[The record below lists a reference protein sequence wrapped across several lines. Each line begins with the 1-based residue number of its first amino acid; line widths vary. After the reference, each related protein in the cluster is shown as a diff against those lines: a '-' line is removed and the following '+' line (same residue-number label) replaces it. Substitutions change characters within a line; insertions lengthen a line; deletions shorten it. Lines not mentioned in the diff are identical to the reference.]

1 LSPTVVIVSPNDD
14 PGIQLLKLLRCLCR
28 RSVLLGDVSQLEL
41 LSLPLFL
48 SPTLLM
54 NRPLLTRRFAKFV
67 SSTNRRGMNTVK
79 AGKVLE
85 VCCPKAI
92 YLGSD
97 RIPAGMISTTI
108 QIALPPSPT
117 RTTILDDETLSKL
130 TAEFQGKLLEYRLAN
145 YSKVQISAV
154 PGIRVAS
161 PSLEIAMNL
170 AACIVNDTE
179 LAAGMISLL
188 EEQVRRVSGEPG
200 QTLEAAIVAALLA
213 ALHDRKSNRIQV
225 KEIAALANALLRT
238 QGEITEY
245 SAEEVGHQLDV
256 FSLWRTRHKEGKFL
270 ILNRE
275 TSRVVHQLAL
285 QLGVA
290 WDVESATAACLDCEL
305 LRTPGGSSLEV

>member
-213 ALHDRKSNRIQV
+213 ALHDRKSNRN
-225 KEIAALANALLRT
+225 KGNRGACERAASHAGRDHRVLGGRGWTPAGRIFIMADAS
-238 QGEITEY
+238 QGRKI
-245 SAEEVGHQLDV
+245 SHL
-256 FSLWRTRHKEGKFL
+256 K
-270 ILNRE
+270 
-275 TSRVVHQLAL
+275 SRNQQGCAPA
-285 QLGVA
+285 GVA
-290 WDVESATAACLDCEL
+290 ARCSVGRGVCDSRMSRL
-305 LRTPGGSSLEV
+305 